1 MTILSWI
8 SIFSIIAAFAGLALM
23 SKPTKRDKSAYLILL
38 NIAVVF
44 YLASNI
50 IYLINPDLVDV
61 IKWLKLITLSS
72 LLSSLFGLIHDSKPI
87 FARFPAFL
95 IYLPFI
101 TLFFYP
107 LITDKNILT
116 DLLFGTFQGGC
127 IVVALMIY
135 GIHQIKLGTH
145 IWMLLGAI
153 TFMVAFISNWFLPLE
168 SETSLILSKVLV
180 IAGIIQISYGIKQT
194 HKTIT

>member
-1 MTILSWI
+1 M
-8 SIFSIIAAFAGLALM
+8 GLALI
-23 SKPTKRDKSAYLILL
+23 SRPTKREKSAYLILL
-38 NIAVVF
+38 NVAMIFYIAN
-44 YLASNI
+44 NI
-50 IYLINPDLVDV
+50 IYLVDSDLVDV

-72 LLSSLFGLIHDSKPI
+72 LLSALFGLIHESKPI

-101 TLFFYP
+101 TLFFFP
-107 LITDKNILT
+107 LIIDKNILT

-135 GIHQIKLGTH
+135 GIHQLKLGTH
-145 IWMLLGAI
+145 IWMLLGAV
-153 TFMVAFISNWFLPLE
+153 TFMVAFITNWFLPLE
-168 SETSLILSKVLV
+168 SETSLLLAKVLV
-180 IAGIIQISYGIKQT
+180 IAGIIQVSYGINRT